1 MSTTT
6 ELKKGSY
13 FIHNGKIVEVLRR
26 EVIAYGTH
34 SHSKLKIY
42 FKGLAERGEK
52 NVNLHH
58 TDRVEIVDIMKKT
71 GQVVSKSNGK
81 VQVMDSMS
89 YETLDASAP
98 EELLNK
104 LEEGNEVSFIDFNGN
119 VQIIDKIRN

>member
-1 MSTTT
+1 MSTAS

-58 TDRVEIVDIMKKT
+58 TDRVEIADITKKT
-71 GQVVSKSNGK
+71 AQVVSKTNGK
-81 VQVMDSMS
+81 AQIMDSMT

-98 EELLNK
+98 EELLSE
-104 LEEGNEVSFIDFNGN
+104 LEEGNEVAFIDFNGN
-119 VQIIDKIRN
+119 IQIIEKIRN